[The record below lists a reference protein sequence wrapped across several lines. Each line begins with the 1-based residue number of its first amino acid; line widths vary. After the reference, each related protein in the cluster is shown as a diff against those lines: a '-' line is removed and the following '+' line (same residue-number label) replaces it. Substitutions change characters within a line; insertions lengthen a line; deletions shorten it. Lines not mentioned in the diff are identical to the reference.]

1 MTNNTGIVLKRATK
15 LNLLAHRLGWEDV
28 RMGREYYPAYERMD
42 TFMQN
47 NYERGRLSCANV
59 IASGQTPTAYT
70 KLAPLWRDGRAPIH
84 PDVVSQ
90 SHKAVKAIGPAMP
103 ETFARGDR

>member
-28 RMGREYYPAYERMD
+28 RMGREYCPAYERMD
-42 TFMQN
+42 TLMQN

-59 IASGQTPTAYT
+59 IA
-70 KLAPLWRDGRAPIH
+70 
-84 PDVVSQ
+84 
-90 SHKAVKAIGPAMP
+90 
-103 ETFARGDR
+103 